1 MEKITRYSKK
11 RDAIFEVLASTDCHP
26 SAEWIYRTLKSD
38 YPDLSL
44 GTVYRNLSRFKE
56 DGSIISV
63 GVVDGQERYD
73 GNAQAHP
80 HFICKCCGAVIDLN
94 ALDEDVSLNDKA
106 ARLYGFAVDYH
117 ELVFHGTCNQCRSA
131 LNSEESAK

>member
-1 MEKITRYSKK
+1 MRKITRYSKK
-11 RDAIFEVLASTDCHP
+11 RDAIYELLASTTCHP
-26 SAEWIYRTLKSD
+26 SAEWIYRNLKAE

-73 GNAQAHP
+73 GNAKPHP
-80 HFICKCCGAVIDLN
+80 HFICRHCGAVIDMHNLN
-94 ALDEDVSLNDKA
+94 DDNSLNEKA
-106 ARLYGFAVDYH
+106 ANLYGFQVEYH
-117 ELVFHGTCNQCRSA
+117 ELVFHGVCKDC
-131 LNSEESAK
+131 EE

>member
-1 MEKITRYSKK
+1 MRKITRYSKK
-11 RDAIFEVLASTDCHP
+11 RDAIYELLASTTCHP
-26 SAEWIYRTLKSD
+26 SAEWIYRNLKAE

-73 GNAQAHP
+73 GNANRIRTLSAG
-80 HFICKCCGAVIDLN
+80 I
-94 ALDEDVSLNDKA
+94 A
-106 ARLYGFAVDYH
+106 ARSS
-117 ELVFHGTCNQCRSA
+117 TCTSQ
-131 LNSEESAK
+131 